1 MKKRNLPFIGKKD
14 MICILVDALE
24 FLQGK
29 GTIVQV
35 SKVIWENYN
44 KELKS
49 SGDIFYTWQYDMRW
63 ARHKLQKEGKLDTH
77 MVNGRSIWELIK

>member
-1 MKKRNLPFIGKKD
+1 MKKRNLPFIRKKD
-14 MICILVDALE
+14 MVWILVDALK
-24 FLQGK
+24 FLKGK

-49 SGDIFYTWQYDMRW
+49 SGDIFYTWQYDIRW
-63 ARHKLQKEGKLDTH
+63 ARHKLQKEGRLDTH

>member
-1 MKKRNLPFIGKKD
+1 

-29 GTIVQV
+29 GTIILV

-49 SGDIFYTWQYDMRW
+49 SGDIFIHGNT
-63 ARHKLQKEGKLDTH
+63 T
-77 MVNGRSIWELIK
+77 

>member
-1 MKKRNLPFIGKKD
+1 
-14 MICILVDALE
+14 MIFILVDALE
-24 FLQGK
+24 FLKDK

-35 SKVIWENYN
+35 STVIWENYN

-49 SGDIFYTWQYDMRW
+49 SGDIFYTWQYDIRW

-77 MVNGRSIWELIK
+77 MVNGRSICELIKCGFFLIS